1 MLGVESASTTVTI
14 PPGSTTKYVVK
25 HPSMNAAV
33 MLAQASD
40 SIEEIFARI

>member
-25 HPSMNAAV
+25 HPFNECS
-33 MLAQASD
+33 SD
-40 SIEEIFARI
+40 VSAGF